1 MYIPKYHFSFDKFIE
16 NNLSNENIS
25 IPKMIDACY
34 EEIDRIDR
42 IPKNRMHKDE
52 WDSLVYYR
60 TLLNGLPYFL
70 INSVTSNG
78 KNIELKYRKIQNSL
92 SKKSK

>member
-16 NNLSNENIS
+16 NNLNDENIS

-34 EEIDRIDR
+34 KEIDRIDR
-42 IPKNRMHKDE
+42 IPKNKMHKDE
-52 WDSLVYYR
+52 WDSLVNYH

-70 INSVTSNG
+70 RNGVTSNG
-78 KNIELKYRKIQNSL
+78 EEIEQKYRKIQNSL